1 MNTIPELFKNKAHR
15 QQLLGWYKTMLYDPK
30 AEKYGIDRSYKE
42 FIHYRINH
50 MREKLQIT

>member
-1 MNTIPELFKNKAHR
+1 MTEIRNLFKNEMHR
-15 QQLLGWYKTMLYDPK
+15 QQLLTWYKTMLYDPK